1 MLRVVLG
8 MYNLYSGVRNVRYQT
23 AKRKILVVSISCFR
37 TKYDIQNTLYVFL
50 CIVFINLYSYRFNKG
65 KIKFLRL

>member
-8 MYNLYSGVRNVRYQT
+8 MYNLYSGVRKPLKGRYWLFQSVVSVQNMIY
-23 AKRKILVVSISCFR
+23 KILCIFA
-37 TKYDIQNTLYVFL
+37 ILYILL

-65 KIKFLRL
+65 KI